1 MVTGAQGFAQ
11 APAKVMTSTYPLAVT
26 PLSTKDIALAKT
38 SLRKAIK
45 KQLMLGRISRAL
57 GGSIGVFV
65 AFTLIGQLKKTVD
78 SRTSS
83 IPGDQQALSGNASTE
98 SANSQNSLPSSH
110 KRNSKEGMHSRVI
123 VRGYIDDP
131 YRGEML
137 KQGSHEITWLPFKIG
152 KALYESLPM
161 LMAAYL
167 FTATQQYL
175 AQFTRLPEYQ
185 WFTAKYTSFDEL
197 YLRILMQA
205 AILDWESSLLK
216 DVKIGHLQNIPK
228 SYSALSAEEITI
240 FLKTTAVNNDHTIR
254 SHEAAA
260 AELTMLLQQLRLQY
274 AHVIAFCGLKKNDAT
289 RNQLIYHYG
298 VVLQESFNSLL
309 TRIAYPS
316 SQGLLYEIMLGIN
329 NQQQTLRSLMIAT
342 FPYEIE
348 RIGAD

>member
-1 MVTGAQGFAQ
+1 MVTGAQGFAQQ

-26 PLSTKDIALAKT
+26 PLSSKDIALAKT

-83 IPGDQQALSGNASTE
+83 IQGEQNASTE
-98 SANSQNSLPSSH
+98 SANSQDSLPSSH
-110 KRNSKEGMHSRVI
+110 QRNSKEVMHSRVI
-123 VRGYIDDP
+123 VRGFSDDP
-131 YRGEML
+131 YVGEML

-228 SYSALSAEEITI
+228 SYSELSAEELTV
-240 FLKTTAVNNDHTIR
+240 FLKTAAVNNDHTIR

-309 TRIAYPS
+309 TRMAYPS
-316 SQGLLYEIMLGIN
+316 SPGLLYEIMLGIN